1 MILDDEAKIAKNPE
15 SSDYVIVR
23 IKRSIPKWNLLI
35 IGGHKHTINIK
46 MTQSNQIGSCRMDF
60 YEKSYIKR
68 S

>member
-35 IGGHKHTINIK
+35 IGGHKHIIK
-46 MTQSNQIGSCRMDF
+46 PQSDAI
-60 YEKSYIKR
+60 KSNWFMENGFL
-68 S
+68 